1 MTIIYLVVAWALGI
15 WLASL
20 LTLGELVWAGGLV
33 VGGLAAWLV
42 GREPQ
47 LRLVLACVA
56 AVAAGGLRYSLAVPP
71 IGADQLAFYNGQEVT
86 ITGRV
91 MAEPDVRD
99 RSINLR
105 VAVDSLTPAEGQ
117 SRPVTGWLLLSV
129 PRFPPLN
136 YGDQLELSGRMET
149 PPEDET
155 FSYKD
160 YLARQGIYSLMVW
173 PTVTVQAEG
182 QGNPLYAAIFAFKAR
197 AQAVINRQIAEPQ
210 AALLSGILLGNDSGL
225 PDTLAD
231 DFRQTGMTHIIAISG
246 FNIAILIQILV
257 RLADPWLG
265 ERRAVWV
272 ALLGLAFYT
281 LLVGAGASVVRAAI
295 MGSIGLLTG
304 RWLGRPAY
312 TFASLF
318 LAAGLMTLANPHTL
332 WDIGFQLSFT
342 ATLGLMLY
350 VAPLTNWVQNQL
362 HRFFQRPIA
371 ERLVAL
377 LSDAVLVTLAAQI
390 LTVPLMV
397 AYFDQVSLVSLLA
410 NILILPAQPPI
421 MTWGGL
427 ATLVGLI
434 FPAGGQLLAW
444 VAWLF
449 LAYTIFWVRV
459 LADFPLAAV
468 TVHLSPAGLMAIY
481 LVIGGLTL
489 YGRLKPE
496 QRLSLRANLGRH
508 LSQRLALGGSLTLAI
523 LSGAWGLSQPDGQL
537 HVAFLNIGQG
547 DAIFIQTPAG
557 QQILVDG
564 GLYPSLLNEQL
575 GRQMPFWDKS
585 LDLMIATHPDADHV
599 AGLVG
604 VFDRY
609 QVGLLVTDGE
619 GLGESEIY
627 DAVLQAAEAHQTPL
641 HSATA
646 GEYIDF
652 GEGVRLEFLHPGPE
666 LDSEERNNNSVS
678 FRLVYGDFSVLLTGD
693 AELEAEQEMV
703 ASGQELAALVFKAG
717 HHGSSGSSNEF
728 FLAAVRPQVV
738 VVSAGRDNR
747 YGHPHPDMLQRA
759 ANVGAVVLRTDQLGT
774 IEVISDGRLMW
785 WQASE

>member
-1 MTIIYLVVAWALGI
+1 MTLIYLVIAWVLGL

-20 LTLGELVWAGGLV
+20 VALAGPVWAGGLV
-33 VGGLAAWLV
+33 LSGLAAWLV
-42 GREPQ
+42 GREAQ
-47 LRLVLACVA
+47 LRLGLVCVA
-56 AVAAGGLRYSLAVPP
+56 TMAAGGLRYSLAVPT
-71 IGADQLAFYNGQEVT
+71 IGPNHIAFYNGQEV
-86 ITGRV
+86 IVSGRV
-91 MAEPDVRD
+91 MAEPDIGD
-99 RSINLR
+99 RSTNLR
-105 VAVDSLTPAEGQ
+105 LKVDNLTPAEGQ
-117 SRPVTGWLLLSV
+117 IRPVTGWLLVSV

-136 YGDQLELSGRMET
+136 YGDQVELSGRVET
-149 PPEDET
+149 PPENEE

-173 PTVTVQAEG
+173 PAVTVQAEG
-182 QGNPLYAAIFAFKAR
+182 QGNPLYAAIFAFKGH
-197 AQAVINRQIAEPQ
+197 AQATINRQIAEPQ
-210 AALLSGILLGNDSGL
+210 ASLLSGILLGNDSGL

-231 DFRQTGMTHIIAISG
+231 DFRRTGMTHIIAISG
-246 FNIAILIQILV
+246 FNIAILVQILV

-265 ERRAVWV
+265 ERRAVWF
-272 ALLGLAFYT
+272 ALLGLTLYT

-295 MGSIGLLTG
+295 MGSIGLITG

-312 TFASLF
+312 TVASLF

-332 WDIGFQLSFT
+332 WDVGFQLSFA

-350 VAPLTNWVQNQL
+350 ATPLSQWAQSQL
-362 HRFFQRPIA
+362 NRFFQRPIA
-371 ERLVAL
+371 ERLMAL
-377 LSDAVLVTLAAQI
+377 LSEAVLVTLAAQI

-397 AYFDQVSLVSLLA
+397 AYFDQVSLVSLVA
-410 NILILPAQPPI
+410 NILILPAQPPV

-427 ATLVGLI
+427 ATLVGLL

-449 LAYTIFWVRV
+449 LSYTIFWVRL
-459 LADFPLAAV
+459 LADLPLAAV
-468 TVHLSPAGLMAIY
+468 TVQLSPAGLIAIY
-481 LVIGGLTL
+481 AVIAGITI
-489 YGRLKPE
+489 YGRLQPQ
-496 QRLSLRANLGRH
+496 QRLTLKANLGRH
-508 LSQRLALGGSLTLAI
+508 FSQRLALAGSLTLAA
-523 LSGAWGLSQPDGQL
+523 LTWSWGHSQPDGML

-609 QVGLLVTDGE
+609 QVELLITDGE

-627 DAVLQAAEAHQTPL
+627 DAVLLAAEAHQTAL
-641 HSATA
+641 HIALA
-646 GEYIDF
+646 GEQIDL
-652 GEGVRLEFLHPGPE
+652 GDGVRLEFLHPGPE
-666 LDSEERNNNSVS
+666 LDSEDRNNNSVA
-678 FRLVYGDFSVLLTGD
+678 FRLIYGDFSLLLTGD
-693 AELEAEQEMV
+693 AEQEAEQAMV
-703 ASGQELAALVFKAG
+703 DSGRSLSALVFKAG
-717 HHGSSGSSNEF
+717 HHGSNGSSNAF
-728 FLAAVRPQVV
+728 FLAAVDPQVI

-759 ANVGAVVLRTDQLGT
+759 TNIGAVVLRTDQLGT
-774 IEVISDGRLMW
+774 IEVISDGHLMW
-785 WQASE
+785 WQARQ